1 MVRLLQIE
9 FIKLWNN
16 RASRILI
23 TSYFILLTSI
33 ALIAAIK
40 FDIGPVQFHLA
51 DQGIFNFPYIWHFN
65 TFVTAIFKL
74 FLAIVIVSMMANEY
88 SNKTIKQNLID
99 GLSKKE
105 FILSKA
111 LTVVSFALIST
122 VFVFVV
128 SMVLGLIYSDY
139 NEFAIIFSDL
149 EFLLAFFVKLVG
161 FFSFCLFLGMLVK
174 RSAFALGFLI
184 LWTILEQAIY
194 GILGWKFVS
203 WDTADRIKDLFPL
216 ESMMNLI
223 KEPFTR
229 LSAVQNIGDQIGE
242 NLRFDYHTYWY
253 EFLIVIIWTVLFI
266 YLSYALLKKRDL

>member
-16 RASRILI
+16 RASKVLI
-23 TSYFILLTSI
+23 TSYFVLLTSI

-65 TFVTAIFKL
+65 TWVAAIFKL

-105 FILSKA
+105 FILSKF
-111 LTVVSFALIST
+111 LTVISFAFIST
-122 VFVFVV
+122 VFVFIT
-128 SMVLGLIYSDY
+128 SLILGLIYSDY
-139 NEFAIIFSDL
+139 NEISIIFSDL
-149 EFLLAFFVKLVG
+149 EFLPAFFVKLVG
-161 FFSFCLFLGMLVK
+161 FFSFCLFLGMLIK

-184 LWTILEQAIY
+184 LWTILEQAVF
-194 GILGWKFVS
+194 GILGWKFMS
-203 WDTADRIKDLFPL
+203 WPAAKRVKDFFPL

-223 KEPFTR
+223 KEPGSR

-242 NLRFDYHTYWY
+242 NFRFDYHTYWY
-253 EFLIVIIWTVLFI
+253 EFLIVIFWTALFI

>member
-1 MVRLLQIE
+1 MKRLLHIE

-23 TSYFILLTSI
+23 LSYFILLTSI
-33 ALIAAIK
+33 ALVAAIK
-40 FDIGPVQFHLA
+40 FDIGPVRFHLA

-65 TFVTAIFKL
+65 TFITAFFKL
-74 FLAIVIVSMMANEY
+74 FLAIVIVSMMSNEY

-105 FILSKA
+105 FVLSKF
-111 LTVVSFALIST
+111 LTVLSFALLST

-128 SMVLGLIYSDY
+128 SMILGLVYSDY
-139 NEFAIIFSDL
+139 NELSIIFSDL

-161 FFSFCLFLGMLVK
+161 FFSFCLFLGILVK

-184 LWTILEQAIY
+184 LWQVFEAIVR
-194 GILGWKFVS
+194 GVLRWKFF
-203 WDTADRIKDLFPL
+203 DGETTDAIMGFFPL
-216 ESMMNLI
+216 NAMWNLL
-223 KEPFTR
+223 KEPFSR
-229 LSAVQNIGDQIGE
+229 LGAVQSVANQIGE
-242 NLRFDYHTYWY
+242 QIALNYRVHWY
-253 EFLIVIIWTVLFI
+253 ELLIVLLWTALFV